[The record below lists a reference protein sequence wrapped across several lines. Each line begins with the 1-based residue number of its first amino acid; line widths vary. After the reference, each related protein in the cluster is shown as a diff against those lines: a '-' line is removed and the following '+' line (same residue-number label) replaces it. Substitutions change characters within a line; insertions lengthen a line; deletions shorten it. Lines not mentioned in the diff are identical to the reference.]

1 MLTVSRRSTMRTSGS
16 ITRFVA
22 STVHLYLYSLPFQ
35 NPRGM
40 CTNLDLHST
49 APADLSEE
57 DLARQKP
64 VLVPLSDLEGNPFEH
79 FDDLFWDAGGRVGGW

>member
-1 MLTVSRRSTMRTSGS
+1 
-16 ITRFVA
+16 
-22 STVHLYLYSLPFQ
+22 
-35 NPRGM
+35 M